1 MADLSNIITSSVE
14 IKLTLRELPIVQDNL
29 PIFCDKLVCTIG
41 NSRPCHT
48 FFYNN
53 FTIQQVSFQVYM
65 PYPDMVQLLL
75 NELLLHT
82 NSL

>member
-41 NSRPCHT
+41 NSRPCLT
-48 FFYNN
+48 Y
-53 FTIQQVSFQVYM
+53 ILQQISK
-65 PYPDMVQLLL
+65 
-75 NELLLHT
+75 T
-82 NSL
+82 C